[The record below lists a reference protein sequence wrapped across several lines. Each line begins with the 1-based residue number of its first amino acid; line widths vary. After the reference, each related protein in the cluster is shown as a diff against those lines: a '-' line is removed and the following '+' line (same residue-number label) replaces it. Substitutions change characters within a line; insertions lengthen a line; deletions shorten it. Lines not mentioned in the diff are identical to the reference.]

1 MYDQSAKEFHKKDV
15 LLNMSLLSNRRPDQ
29 PKLVG
34 RMNIDLAQ
42 VINEGMYA
50 TPHIYKL

>member
-1 MYDQSAKEFHKKDV
+1 MLDAETNSFKKKDI

-34 RMNIDLAQ
+34 RMNLDLA
-42 VINEGMYA
+42 
-50 TPHIYKL
+50 